1 MLVWIITMNHPMSD
15 CLIGTYV
22 AFYDMWWFGQVDREN
37 IFWRAHA
44 KKASIPCLQNQATD
58 SEMFQMHVLKSQKN
72 PINCAMGSQHIETSM
87 GHNHPLF
94 VLHLGKRLPFTI

>member
-1 MLVWIITMNHPMSD
+1 
-15 CLIGTYV
+15 
-22 AFYDMWWFGQVDREN
+22 VDRLTGKTSYGEL
-37 IFWRAHA
+37 IA

-72 PINCAMGSQHIETSM
+72 PINRAMGSQHIETSM

-94 VLHLGKRLPFTI
+94 VLHLGKRSPFTI